1 MVLGKGFTATVKVN
15 SNDIQRTS
23 LALSLSLQ
31 YFILAHQP
39 DQFSVLSLTVTIILC
54 IDYFQIVTYLALYGY
69 IIFVVYWND
78 IVQHGVVVAIS
89 DWLEVTE
96 QDRKDYVGAIAGNP
110 SINTRGKIRSFFAK
124 IVNADVW
131 LSSLNTCSDST
142 TAWKVLK
149 YGICSDLHFSIFVL
163 KIEIYSVKS
172 PYSVRI

>member
-1 MVLGKGFTATVKVN
+1 MVLGKGFTAAVKVN

-23 LALSLSLQ
+23 LTLCLSLQ

-110 SINTRGKIRSFFAK
+110 SINTRDEIRSFFAK
-124 IVNADVW
+124 IVNADV
-131 LSSLNTCSDST
+131 
-142 TAWKVLK
+142 
-149 YGICSDLHFSIFVL
+149 
-163 KIEIYSVKS
+163 
-172 PYSVRI
+172 

>member
-31 YFILAHQP
+31 YIILAHQP

-110 SINTRGKIRSFFAK
+110 SINTRDEIRSFFAK
-124 IVNADVW
+124 IVNADV
-131 LSSLNTCSDST
+131 
-142 TAWKVLK
+142 
-149 YGICSDLHFSIFVL
+149 
-163 KIEIYSVKS
+163 
-172 PYSVRI
+172 

>member
-23 LALSLSLQ
+23 LTLCLSLQ

-110 SINTRGKIRSFFAK
+110 SINTRDEIRSFFAK
-124 IVNADVW
+124 IVNADV
-131 LSSLNTCSDST
+131 
-142 TAWKVLK
+142 
-149 YGICSDLHFSIFVL
+149 
-163 KIEIYSVKS
+163 
-172 PYSVRI
+172 

>member
-110 SINTRGKIRSFFAK
+110 SINTRDEIRSFFAK
-124 IVNADVW
+124 IVNADV
-131 LSSLNTCSDST
+131 
-142 TAWKVLK
+142 
-149 YGICSDLHFSIFVL
+149 
-163 KIEIYSVKS
+163 
-172 PYSVRI
+172 

>member
-23 LALSLSLQ
+23 LTFFLSLQ
-31 YFILAHQP
+31 YFILAHQS

-110 SINTRGKIRSFFAK
+110 SINTRDEIRSFFAK
-124 IVNADVW
+124 IVNADV
-131 LSSLNTCSDST
+131 
-142 TAWKVLK
+142 
-149 YGICSDLHFSIFVL
+149 
-163 KIEIYSVKS
+163 
-172 PYSVRI
+172 